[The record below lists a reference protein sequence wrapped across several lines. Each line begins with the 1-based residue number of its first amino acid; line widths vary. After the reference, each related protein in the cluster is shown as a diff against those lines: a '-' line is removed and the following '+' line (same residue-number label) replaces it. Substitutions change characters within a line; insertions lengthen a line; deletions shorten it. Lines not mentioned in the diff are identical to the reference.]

1 LDENKYNRNI
11 SENITCYKSDVKINK
26 PEGKQKKEGGS
37 QASERDFYEELLVS
51 MGCVLPIHQSV
62 TTLRQRTRVTA
73 RQLDVRM
80 LIIDEIH
87 SILAGTFREQRIVLN
102 AIRFLANDLR
112 IPLVCVGTH
121 EAKQALMTDQQL
133 ADRFEAWELPPWQ
146 DNPALQQLLASFAA
160 ILPLRRASELND
172 GKIRKR
178 VLVLT
183 EGVMVRICR
192 LFEAAAIQAIETEHE
207 HINLQTL
214 TDDLTTETL
223 VSISDR
229 RSRRTAN

>member
-1 LDENKYNRNI
+1 
-11 SENITCYKSDVKINK
+11 
-26 PEGKQKKEGGS
+26 
-37 QASERDFYEELLVS
+37 
-51 MGCVLPIHQSV
+51 M
-62 TTLRQRTRVTA
+62 
-73 RQLDVRM
+73 
-80 LIIDEIH
+80 
-87 SILAGTFREQRIVLN
+87 
-102 AIRFLANDLR
+102 
-112 IPLVCVGTH
+112 
-121 EAKQALMTDQQL
+121 
-133 ADRFEAWELPPWQ
+133 PPWQ

-160 ILPLRRASELND
+160 ILPLRRASELHD

-192 LFEAAAIQAIETEHE
+192 LLEAAAIQAIETEHE

-214 TDDLTTETL
+214 TDGLTTETL

>member
-1 LDENKYNRNI
+1 
-11 SENITCYKSDVKINK
+11 
-26 PEGKQKKEGGS
+26 
-37 QASERDFYEELLVS
+37 
-51 MGCVLPIHQSV
+51 
-62 TTLRQRTRVTA
+62 
-73 RQLDVRM
+73 
-80 LIIDEIH
+80 
-87 SILAGTFREQRIVLN
+87 
-102 AIRFLANDLR
+102 
-112 IPLVCVGTH
+112 
-121 EAKQALMTDQQL
+121 MTDQQL
-133 ADRFEAWELPPWQ
+133 ADRSEAWELPPWQ

>member
-87 SILAGTFREQRIVLN
+87 SILAGTFREERIVLN
-102 AIRFLANDLR
+102 AIRLSH
-112 IPLVCVGTH
+112 CT
-121 EAKQALMTDQQL
+121 
-133 ADRFEAWELPPWQ
+133 
-146 DNPALQQLLASFAA
+146 
-160 ILPLRRASELND
+160 
-172 GKIRKR
+172 
-178 VLVLT
+178 
-183 EGVMVRICR
+183 
-192 LFEAAAIQAIETEHE
+192 
-207 HINLQTL
+207 
-214 TDDLTTETL
+214 
-223 VSISDR
+223 
-229 RSRRTAN
+229 

>member
-1 LDENKYNRNI
+1 M
-11 SENITCYKSDVKINK
+11 
-26 PEGKQKKEGGS
+26 
-37 QASERDFYEELLVS
+37 LV
-51 MGCVLPIHQSV
+51 
-62 TTLRQRTRVTA
+62 
-73 RQLDVRM
+73 
-80 LIIDEIH
+80 IDEIH

-160 ILPLRRASELND
+160 ILPLQRASEIHD

-192 LFEAAAIQAIETEHE
+192 LLEAAAIQAIETEHE
-207 HINLQTL
+207 HISLQTL

>member
-1 LDENKYNRNI
+1 
-11 SENITCYKSDVKINK
+11 
-26 PEGKQKKEGGS
+26 
-37 QASERDFYEELLVS
+37 
-51 MGCVLPIHQSV
+51 
-62 TTLRQRTRVTA
+62 
-73 RQLDVRM
+73 
-80 LIIDEIH
+80 
-87 SILAGTFREQRIVLN
+87 
-102 AIRFLANDLR
+102 LANDLR

-133 ADRFEAWELPPWQ
+133 ADRLEAWELPAWQ

-160 ILPLRRASELND
+160 ILPLQRASELHD

-178 VLVLT
+178 VLMLT

-192 LFEAAAIQAIETEHE
+192 LLEAAAIQAIETEHE

-223 VSISDR
+223 VSICDR